1 MSQKFSLQK
10 RLLVRTLGAVM
21 VVWVA
26 TAAFVWFEAQHEVD
40 ELLDAHLAQSAA
52 LLVVQQNA
60 TPDDDEPLF
69 DAPTL
74 HKYAHRVAYQ
84 VFEGDRLVMHSPN
97 VAHTPMAQHKQGFE
111 TLTLADGKS
120 WRIFSAPGRGHEVQ
134 IYVAERLD
142 SRDEI
147 LRAVLRGFLPPLTI
161 ALPLLLIGL
170 WWNVRSGLQPLQ
182 RLRQLLLKRDTKTL
196 EPVSLSDTP
205 HEVQPLLDALND
217 LLQRLALRMETER
230 RFTADAAHELRTPIA
245 AIRAQAQVALSATTD
260 SVRQQALQGTVAG
273 CDRASRVVEQ
283 LLTLA
288 RMESPQD
295 VVSQPFRLD
304 QLIQQVMADLTPDA
318 LRRHQ
323 TLELVAP
330 EFLQIHG
337 QNTLWHILLRNLVD
351 NALRYTPEGTIVRIQ
366 AHALGH
372 GSVEVTVQDSG
383 PGLSAENRTR
393 LGERFFRVLGTS
405 GTGSGLGWSIIRH
418 IAALQH
424 IDVEV
429 KKSQELGGLLVRLR
443 CDAGPVDP
451 TTRTF
456 VGGL

>member
-1 MSQKFSLQK
+1 MAHKFSLQQ
-10 RLLVRTLGAVM
+10 RLITRTLGGVL

-60 TPDDDEPLF
+60 TPDDDEPLL

-84 VFEGDRLVMHSPN
+84 VFDEDRLVMHSPN
-97 VAHTPMAQHKQGFE
+97 VAHTPMAQHTQGFE

-120 WRIFSAPGRGHEVQ
+120 WRVFAAPGRGRDVQ

-142 SRDEI
+142 SRHEI
-147 LRAVLRGFLPPLTI
+147 LRAVLHAFLPPLTI

-182 RLRQLLLKRDTKTL
+182 RLRQVLLKRDTQTL
-196 EPVSLSDTP
+196 DPVSLPETP
-205 HEVQPLLDALND
+205 QEVQPLLDALND
-217 LLQRLALRMETER
+217 LLQRLAQRMETER

-245 AIRAQAQVALSATTD
+245 AIRAQAQVALSSATND
-260 SVRQQALQGTVAG
+260 EVRQLALQDTLLG

-288 RMESPQD
+288 RVEGTQD
-295 VVSQPFRLD
+295 AASEIFRLD
-304 QLIQQVMADLTPDA
+304 QLAQQLLADLTPEA
-318 LRRHQ
+318 LRRGQ
-323 TLELVAP
+323 TLELFAP
-330 EFLQIHG
+330 EPLPVNG
-337 QNTLWHILLRNLVD
+337 QSTLWLILLRNLID
-351 NALRYTPEGTIVRIQ
+351 NALRYSPDGATVRLRAQRLESGPI
-366 AHALGH
+366 
-372 GSVEVTVQDSG
+372 EVTVQDSG
-383 PGLSAENRTR
+383 PGLSCDDLAR

-405 GTGSGLGWSIIRH
+405 ATGSGLGWSIVRH
-418 IAALQH
+418 IAALQQ
-424 IDVEV
+424 IDVQV
-429 KKSQELGGLLVRLR
+429 GKSTELGGLQVILR
-443 CDAGPVDP
+443 YRD
-451 TTRTF
+451 
-456 VGGL
+456 

>member
-1 MSQKFSLQK
+1 MAHKFSLQQ
-10 RLLVRTLGAVM
+10 RLITRTLGGVL

-60 TPDDDEPLF
+60 TPDDDEPLL

-84 VFEGDRLVMHSPN
+84 VFDENRLVMHSSN
-97 VAHTPMAQHKQGFE
+97 VAHTPMAQHTQGFE

-120 WRIFSAPGRGHEVQ
+120 WRVFAAPGRDRDVQ
-134 IYVAERLD
+134 IYVAERVD

-182 RLRQLLLKRDTKTL
+182 RLRQVLLKRDTQTL
-196 EPVSLSDTP
+196 DPVSLPETP
-205 HEVQPLLDALND
+205 QEVQPLLDALND
-217 LLQRLALRMETER
+217 LLQRLAQRMETER

-245 AIRAQAQVALSATTD
+245 AIRAQAQVALSSSTND
-260 SVRQQALQGTVAG
+260 EVRQLALQDTLLG

-288 RMESPQD
+288 RVEGTQD
-295 VVSQPFRLD
+295 AASEIFRLD
-304 QLIQQVMADLTPDA
+304 QLAQQLLADLTPEA
-318 LRRHQ
+318 LRRGQ
-323 TLELVAP
+323 TLELFAP
-330 EFLQIHG
+330 EPLQING
-337 QNTLWHILLRNLVD
+337 QSTLWHILLRNLID
-351 NALRYTPEGTIVRIQ
+351 NALRYSPDGATVRIEAQ
-366 AHALGH
+366 RLDNGQMQ
-372 GSVEVTVQDSG
+372 VTVQDSG
-383 PGLSAENRTR
+383 PGLSCDDLAR

-405 GTGSGLGWSIIRH
+405 ATGSGLGWSIVRH
-418 IAALQH
+418 IAALQQ
-424 IDVEV
+424 IDVQV
-429 KKSQELGGLLVRLR
+429 GKSAELGGLQVILR
-443 CDAGPVDP
+443 YRD
-451 TTRTF
+451 
-456 VGGL
+456 

>member
-1 MSQKFSLQK
+1 MAHKFSLQQ
-10 RLLVRTLGAVM
+10 RLITRTLGGVL

-60 TPDDDEPLF
+60 TPDDDEPLL

-84 VFEGDRLVMHSPN
+84 VFDEGRLVMHSPN
-97 VAHTPMAQHKQGFE
+97 VAHTPMAQHRQGFV

-120 WRIFSAPGRGHEVQ
+120 WRIFAAPGRSREVQ
-134 IYVAERLD
+134 IYVAERVD

-147 LRAVLRGFLPPLTI
+147 LQAVLHGFLLPLTI

-182 RLRQLLLKRDTKTL
+182 RLRQVLLKRDTQTL
-196 EPVSLSDTP
+196 DPVSLPETP
-205 HEVQPLLDALND
+205 QEVQPLLDALND
-217 LLQRLALRMETER
+217 LLQRLAQRMETER

-245 AIRAQAQVALSATTD
+245 AIRAQAQVALSSATND
-260 SVRQQALQGTVAG
+260 EVRQHALQDTLIG

-288 RMESPQD
+288 RVEGPQD
-295 VVSQPFRLD
+295 LVSEPFRLD
-304 QLIQQVMADLTPDA
+304 QLTQQILADLTPEA
-318 LRRHQ
+318 LQRGQ
-323 TLELVAP
+323 TLELLAP
-330 EFLQIHG
+330 EPLQISG
-337 QNTLWHILLRNLVD
+337 QSTLWLILLRNLID
-351 NALRYTPEGTIVRIQ
+351 NALRYSPSGATVRIQ
-366 AHALGH
+366 AQRLEG
-372 GSVEVTVQDSG
+372 GQMEVTVQDSG
-383 PGLSAENRTR
+383 PGLSPDDLAR

-405 GTGSGLGWSIIRH
+405 ATGSGLGWSIVRH
-418 IAALQH
+418 IAALQQ
-424 IDVEV
+424 INVQV
-429 KKSQELGGLLVRLR
+429 GRSVELGGLQVTLR
-443 CDAGPVDP
+443 SRG
-451 TTRTF
+451 
-456 VGGL
+456 

>member
-1 MSQKFSLQK
+1 MVAHKFSLQQ
-10 RLLVRTLGAVM
+10 RLITRTLGGVL

-60 TPDDDEPLF
+60 TPDDDEPLL

-84 VFEGDRLVMHSPN
+84 VFDENRLVMHSPN
-97 VAHTPMAQHKQGFE
+97 VAHTPMAQHTQGFE

-120 WRIFSAPGRGHEVQ
+120 WRVFAAPGRDRDVQ
-134 IYVAERLD
+134 IYVAERVD

-182 RLRQLLLKRDTKTL
+182 RLRQVLLKRDTQTL
-196 EPVSLSDTP
+196 DPVSLPETP
-205 HEVQPLLDALND
+205 QEVQPLLDALND
-217 LLQRLALRMETER
+217 LLQRLAQRMETER

-245 AIRAQAQVALSATTD
+245 AIRAQAQVALSSATND
-260 SVRQQALQGTVAG
+260 EVRQLALQDTLLG

-288 RMESPQD
+288 RVEGTQD
-295 VVSQPFRLD
+295 AASEIFRLD
-304 QLIQQVMADLTPDA
+304 QLAQQLLADLTPEA
-318 LRRHQ
+318 LRRGQ
-323 TLELVAP
+323 TLELFAP
-330 EFLQIHG
+330 EPLPVNG
-337 QNTLWHILLRNLVD
+337 QSTLWLILLRNLID
-351 NALRYTPEGTIVRIQ
+351 NALRYSPDGATVRLRAQRLENGPI
-366 AHALGH
+366 
-372 GSVEVTVQDSG
+372 EVTVQDSG
-383 PGLSAENRTR
+383 PGLSCDDLAR

-405 GTGSGLGWSIIRH
+405 ATGSGLGWSIVRH
-418 IAALQH
+418 IAASQC
-424 IDVEV
+424 IAVEV
-429 KKSQELGGLLVRLR
+429 GKSTELGGLQVTLR
-443 CDAGPVDP
+443 WPQ
-451 TTRTF
+451 
-456 VGGL
+456 

>member
-1 MSQKFSLQK
+1 MAHKFSLQQ
-10 RLLVRTLGAVM
+10 RLITRTLGGVL

-60 TPDDDEPLF
+60 TPDDDEPLL

-84 VFEGDRLVMHSPN
+84 VFDEGRLVMHSPN
-97 VAHTPMAQHKQGFE
+97 VAHTPMAQHRQGFV

-120 WRIFSAPGRGHEVQ
+120 WRIFAAPGRSREVQ
-134 IYVAERLD
+134 IYVAERVD

-147 LRAVLRGFLPPLTI
+147 LQAVLHGFLPPLTI

-182 RLRQLLLKRDTKTL
+182 RLRQVLLKRDTQTL
-196 EPVSLSDTP
+196 DPVSLPETP
-205 HEVQPLLDALND
+205 QEVQPLLDALND
-217 LLQRLALRMETER
+217 LLQRLAQRMETER

-245 AIRAQAQVALSATTD
+245 AIRAQAQVALSSATND
-260 SVRQQALQGTVAG
+260 EVRQLALQDTLIG

-288 RMESPQD
+288 RVEGPQD
-295 VVSQPFRLD
+295 LVSEPFRLD
-304 QLIQQVMADLTPDA
+304 QLTQQILADLTPEA
-318 LRRHQ
+318 LQRGQ
-323 TLELVAP
+323 TLELLAP
-330 EFLQIHG
+330 EPLQISG
-337 QNTLWHILLRNLVD
+337 QSTLWLILLRNLID
-351 NALRYTPEGTIVRIQ
+351 NALRYSPSGATVRIQ
-366 AHALGH
+366 AQRLEG
-372 GSVEVTVQDSG
+372 GQMEVTVQDGG
-383 PGLSAENRTR
+383 PGLSPDDLAR

-405 GTGSGLGWSIIRH
+405 ATGSGLGWSIVRH
-418 IAALQH
+418 IAALQQ
-424 IDVEV
+424 INVQV
-429 KKSQELGGLLVRLR
+429 GRSVELGGLQVTLR
-443 CDAGPVDP
+443 SRG
-451 TTRTF
+451 
-456 VGGL
+456 